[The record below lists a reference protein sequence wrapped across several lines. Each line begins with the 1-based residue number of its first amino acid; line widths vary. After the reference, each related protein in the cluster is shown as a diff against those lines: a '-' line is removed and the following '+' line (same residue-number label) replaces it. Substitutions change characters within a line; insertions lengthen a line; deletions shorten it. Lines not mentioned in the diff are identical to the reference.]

1 MPKIPNPSMVN
12 DVCYFP
18 FRVPQGVPKTVRLQE
33 VNSASKRTFLGDI
46 GSTREFRL
54 SHRLFYGRCL
64 GNFELR
70 LELK

>member
-12 DVCYFP
+12 HVCYFP

-46 GSTREFRL
+46 GSTKEFRL
-54 SHRLFYGRCL
+54 KVTVFSTAVAWAI
-64 GNFELR
+64 
-70 LELK
+70 